1 MLAALL
7 TTLAGATSI
16 GDFLPALTPV
26 SFDPSPRNESYVAVD
41 SSYSGSSWSEVAGSR
56 VVQTVAS
63 KDAATGRPTSQKI
76 VSSVA
81 GVADTSTLAYTWLTS
96 EVFKTLST
104 SIKYNALTVPL
115 TLTSSASTASEG
127 STTQDLSI
135 QLMGATKVSRD
146 TLTWN
151 AKGMPLFA
159 KVQMANLDSLLTY
172 MMSGKVPPLHES
184 QRSVTRYAADDTTPV
199 YRFNEGCVGGLWLP
213 VDSST
218 VTLEAGRPSILT
230 RWDSAGKSGT
240 FTRDSLVWEDGR
252 LSKRIRSGS
261 ITSFT
266 YDAQGRVLTRTTS
279 SGSGEAL
286 LPVSRTSY
294 SYESNLSIGRRQA
307 GSVLSIL
314 STRAN
319 RSAVLRLE
327 TSAVVR
333 VSVHA
338 VDGRLLGLLADGQMP
353 AGTSSFSLNGIR
365 GAAIVKVTGAG
376 ISATAT
382 IPSL

>member
-16 GDFLPALTPV
+16 GDFLPALTPI
-26 SFDPSPRNESYVAVD
+26 SFDPSPRNESYVSVD
-41 SSYSGSSWSEVAGSR
+41 SSYTGNAWNEVADSR
-56 VVQTVAS
+56 VIQTVAT

-81 GVADTSTLAYTWLTS
+81 GVVDSSTLAYTWLTS
-96 EVFKTLST
+96 EVFKSLATN
-104 SIKYNALTVPL
+104 IKYNALTVPL
-115 TLTSSASTASEG
+115 TLTSTATAAADG
-127 STTQDLSI
+127 KTIQDLSI
-135 QLMGATKVSRD
+135 DLMGATKVSRD
-146 TLTWN
+146 SLTWN
-151 AKGMPLFA
+151 GKGHPLFA
-159 KVQMANLDSLLTY
+159 KVQMANLDSLVVY

-184 QRSVTRYAADDTTPV
+184 QRSVTRYASDDTTPV
-199 YRFNEGCVGGLWLP
+199 YRFNEGSVGGAWLA

-230 RWDSAGKSGT
+230 VWDSTGKSGT
-240 FTRDSLVWEDGR
+240 FTRDSLVWVDGR
-252 LSKRIRSGS
+252 LSKRIRAGFV
-261 ITSFT
+261 TSFT
-266 YDAQGRVLTRTTS
+266 YDAVGRVLTRTTS
-279 SGSGEAL
+279 SGSGDAL
-286 LPVSRTSY
+286 VPVSRTSY
-294 SYESNLSIGRRQA
+294 SYEGNLSIGRRQA

-314 STRAN
+314 SSRAN

-338 VDGRLLGLLADGQMP
+338 VDGRLIGLLANGQLP
-353 AGTSSFSLNGIR
+353 AGVSSFSLNGIR
-365 GAAIVKVTGAG
+365 GAAIVKVSGAG

>member
-16 GDFLPALTPV
+16 GDFLPALAPV
-26 SFDPSPRNESYVAVD
+26 SFDPSPRSESYASVD
-41 SSYSGSSWSEVAGSR
+41 SSYNGSAWSEVADSR
-56 VVQTVAS
+56 VIQTVAS
-63 KDAATGRPTSQKI
+63 KDAVTGRPTSQKI

-81 GVADTSTLAYTWLTS
+81 GVVDSSTLTYTWLTS
-96 EVFKTLST
+96 EVFKTLTT
-104 SIKYNALTVPL
+104 SIKYSGMAVPL
-115 TLTSSASTASEG
+115 TLTSTATAAADGKTIQNLSAMG
-127 STTQDLSI
+127 SV
-135 QLMGATKVSRD
+135 VSRD
-146 TLTWN
+146 SLTWN
-151 AKGMPLFA
+151 AKGFSLFA
-159 KVQMANLDSLLTY
+159 KVQMANLDSLLVY
-172 MMSGKVPPLHES
+172 MMAGKVAPLHES
-184 QRSVTRYAADDTTPV
+184 QRSVTRYASDDTTPV
-199 YRFNEGCVGGLWLP
+199 YRFNEGYVGGAWLA
-213 VDSST
+213 VDSSAI
-218 VTLEAGRPSILT
+218 TLVAGRPSILT
-230 RWDSAGKSGT
+230 VWDSAGKSGV
-240 FTRDSLVWEDGR
+240 FTRDSLVWVDGR
-252 LSKRIRSGS
+252 LSKRIRTGS
-261 ITSFT
+261 VTSFT
-266 YDAQGRVLTRTTS
+266 YDAVGRVLTRTAS
-279 SGSGEAL
+279 SGSGQAL
-286 LPVSRTSY
+286 VPVSRTTY
-294 SYESNLSIGRRQA
+294 SYDSYLSIGRRQA

-365 GAAIVKVTGAG
+365 GAAIVKVSGAG